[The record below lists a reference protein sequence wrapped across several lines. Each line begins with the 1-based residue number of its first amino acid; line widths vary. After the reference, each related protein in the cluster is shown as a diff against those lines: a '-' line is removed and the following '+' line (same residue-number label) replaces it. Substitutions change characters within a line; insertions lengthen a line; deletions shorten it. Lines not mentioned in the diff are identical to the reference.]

1 MENYIE
7 QKFKIQKQQQ
17 PFYRILELALL
28 NKENIRQ
35 EREYQIKQH
44 AHAQDSTTQ
53 RNGEQQQSTTEI
65 TDVENSLEKK
75 T

>member
-1 MENYIE
+1 MNRN
-7 QKFKIQKQQQ
+7 KKQQQ

-53 RNGEQQQSTTEI
+53 RTNEQKQGTTESTNI
-65 TDVENSLEKK
+65 ENTLEKK
-75 T
+75 RKWKKKE